1 MVFHDCR
8 DMKLAV
14 IAGFVISCLN
24 LCQVYGRQVTEPID
38 GRNQDPTYRYVKPSL
53 IKELLNAGQDIRT
66 NSSKGLEYYLNNYGP
81 LAKVIVTD
89 FMDSFGF
96 ARNLQLAIPIV
107 AKMLVIILYAAMQF
121 QPSLEEFKET
131 ARSAY
136 VFLLNFNSPELNVMN
151 DITDRVFEAL
161 DGEHAASP

>member
-1 MVFHDCR
+1 MLR

-107 AKMLVIILYAAMQF
+107 AKNLGKTYGNSLLQSSNIVPVLSPKR
-121 QPSLEEFKET
+121 PSLLSFPLLLPETDDDEEEGKHT
-131 ARSAY
+131 RTNTHRRSLRHY
-136 VFLLNFNSPELNVMN
+136 
-151 DITDRVFEAL
+151 
-161 DGEHAASP
+161 